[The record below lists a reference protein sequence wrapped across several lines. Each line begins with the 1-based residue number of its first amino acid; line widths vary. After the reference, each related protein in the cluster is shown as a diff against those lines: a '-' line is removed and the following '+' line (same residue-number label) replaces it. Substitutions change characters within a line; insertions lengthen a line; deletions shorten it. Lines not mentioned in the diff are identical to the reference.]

1 MYYGQPRF
9 TEHIDFIAVTGHM
22 DVLAANPATMER
34 HHFAPACTYK
44 LYHQSGMHVDLWK
57 DEFADEIVKRAVDVE
72 LSGRACRIVERHD
85 LIVRKL
91 RARRLKDDADISE
104 IIKNEAIDETRLQ
117 SLVTPA
123 QFDHFLQI
131 NKRT

>member
-1 MYYGQPRF
+1 M
-9 TEHIDFIAVTGHM
+9 
-22 DVLAANPATMER
+22 
-34 HHFAPACTYK
+34 
-44 LYHQSGMHVDLWK
+44 
-57 DEFADEIVKRAVDVE
+57 
-72 LSGRACRIVERHD
+72 
-85 LIVRKL
+85 KL
-91 RARRLKDDADISE
+91 RASRLKDDADISE